1 MVKSA
6 HSLRVG
12 TEWRSGSWYF
22 RGGWAYQPDPYN
34 DKDARH
40 GTAYKQYSG
49 GIGYRTTHYSIDLA
63 KMRALGWQPRH
74 SPQDAI
80 RKTVQWYVENRWWW
94 EPIKSGEF
102 RAYYE
107 KMYGHRL
114 ADAHSS

>member
-1 MVKSA
+1 
-6 HSLRVG
+6 
-12 TEWRSGSWYF
+12 
-22 RGGWAYQPDPYN
+22 
-34 DKDARH
+34 
-40 GTAYKQYSG
+40 
-49 GIGYRTTHYSIDLA
+49 
-63 KMRALGWQPRH
+63 MRALGWQPRH